1 MFEPAPDFNADDKGC
16 AIAAKQFYERVL
28 HYAYQYNVFSEHRI
42 GVINNCCSYL
52 ENLHRD
58 NKQKIWPKGSRE
70 PVEEFQNVFQLL
82 IYAICDHGFLF
93 DDIGYFRGS
102 ANVETPEKEWF
113 RSPWQESVYQYR
125 KFALAMRRRNYA
137 HLELKALRSH
147 LDEHANQDR
156 NYGNSDWIAEEKVS
170 SADEK
175 DLIKDLIN
183 KPYRCK
189 IEANALA
196 KNFWMKSDEVKKL
209 SRLLKAIHKD
219 RLLKK
224 IEPFIVFMVLS
235 GKVSCDDVTDTASVK
250 AMLKPNK
257 KLFGTDKAAEDCALF
272 AAIIKVFHGQGAQP
286 TEINYL
292 FDPYSLIGSLQYT
305 YEIELS
311 DADFVSLA
319 HLCEKCFVEPR
330 RKKEL
335 KKYNQPLH
343 DTTIGEA
350 LIALF
355 VVFEA
360 QKYVSSDEKKPYGW
374 NKAVQMLKAAQ
385 ILDTGVGENASEIM
399 QSLSERY
406 AVEQYS
412 FVWEVFWLITGYMPP
427 PLFDWKPNFGGKSLL
442 KEPFELYAVC
452 DDNLNDTLNG
462 VYDHF
467 IKEWDSPRISPELRL
482 DIAKVRRTFADVKK
496 TEDFRHELLG
506 KINFWALNTENVKL
520 ECKIAEY
527 CLQQYRKLSSDKESK
542 LKNLQKYPKIMS
554 YAMAEE
560 AVKQLCADS
569 YACVFRMLASLNQYL
584 WPVT

>member
-102 ANVETPEKEWF
+102 ANVEIPEKEWF

-137 HLELKALRSH
+137 HWELKALRAH

-156 NYGNSDWIAEEKVS
+156 NYNKSDWMAEMEVS
-170 SADEK
+170 DKDEIELDAILHQLKMYSK
-175 DLIKDLIN
+175 D
-183 KPYRCK
+183 CVQ
-189 IEANALA
+189 
-196 KNFWMKSDEVKKL
+196 NFVKKGDEVRKL
-209 SRLLKAIHKD
+209 ARLLNAIRKNRLLKQ
-219 RLLKK
+219 

-272 AAIIKVFHGQGAQP
+272 AAIIKVFHGQGAQAAGN
-286 TEINYL
+286 NYL
-292 FDPYSLIGSLQYT
+292 FDPYSLIGSLKFA
-305 YEIELS
+305 YELDLS

-319 HLCEKCFVEPR
+319 HLCEKCFAEPS
-330 RKKEL
+330 KKEEL
-335 KKYNQPLH
+335 RKYDQPLH
-343 DTTIGEA
+343 DTALGEA
-350 LIALF
+350 LRALF

-360 QKYVSSDEKKPYGW
+360 QKYANGDEKKPRGW
-374 NKAVQMLKAAQ
+374 NEAVQTLKAAQ
-385 ILDTGVGENASEIM
+385 ILDTDAGENASEIM
-399 QSLSERY
+399 QRLSERY
-406 AVEQYS
+406 AAEQYS

-462 VYDHF
+462 VYAHF
-467 IKEWDSPRISPELRL
+467 IKEWDSSRISPELRL

>member
-102 ANVETPEKEWF
+102 ANVEIPEKEWF

-137 HLELKALRSH
+137 HWELKALRAH

-156 NYGNSDWIAEEKVS
+156 NYNKSDWMAEMEVS
-170 SADEK
+170 DKDEIELDAILHQLKMYSK
-175 DLIKDLIN
+175 DCVQIFVK
-183 KPYRCK
+183 KG
-189 IEANALA
+189 
-196 KNFWMKSDEVKKL
+196 DEVRKL
-209 SRLLKAIHKD
+209 ARLLNAIRENRLLKQ
-219 RLLKK
+219 

-272 AAIIKVFHGQGAQP
+272 AAIIKVFHGQGAQAAGN
-286 TEINYL
+286 NYL
-292 FDPYSLIGSLQYT
+292 FDPYSLIGSLKFA
-305 YEIELS
+305 YELDLS

-319 HLCEKCFVEPR
+319 HLCEKCFAEPS
-330 RKKEL
+330 KKEEL
-335 KKYNQPLH
+335 RKYDQPLH
-343 DTTIGEA
+343 DTALGEA
-350 LIALF
+350 LRALF

-360 QKYVSSDEKKPYGW
+360 QKYANGDEKKPRGW
-374 NKAVQMLKAAQ
+374 NEAVQTLKAAQ

-427 PLFDWKPNFGGKSLL
+427 PLFDWKTNFGGKSLL

-452 DDNLNDTLNG
+452 DDNLNHTLNG
-462 VYDHF
+462 VYAHF
-467 IKEWDSPRISPELRL
+467 IKKWDSPRISPELRL

>member
-1 MFEPAPDFNADDKGC
+1 MFDPAPDYC
-16 AIAAKQFYERVL
+16 ASDEDGFIAAERFYERVL
-28 HYAYQYNVFSEHRI
+28 HYAHRYEVFSEHRI
-42 GVINNCCSYL
+42 GMINQCCDYL
-52 ENLHRD
+52 ENLQQA
-58 NKQKIWPKGSRE
+58 NKRKIWPNGSRE
-70 PVEEFQNVFQLL
+70 PMEEFQNVFQLL

-137 HLELKALRSH
+137 HWELKALRAH

-156 NYGNSDWIAEEKVS
+156 NYNKSDWMAEMEVS
-170 SADEK
+170 DKDEIELDAILHQLKMYSK
-175 DLIKDLIN
+175 D
-183 KPYRCK
+183 CVQ
-189 IEANALA
+189 
-196 KNFWMKSDEVKKL
+196 NFVKKGDEVRKL
-209 SRLLKAIHKD
+209 ARLLNAIRKNRLLKQ
-219 RLLKK
+219 

-272 AAIIKVFHGQGAQP
+272 AAIIKVFHGQGAQAA
-286 TEINYL
+286 ENNYL
-292 FDPYSLIGSLQYT
+292 FDPYSLIGSLKFA
-305 YEIELS
+305 YELDLS

-319 HLCEKCFVEPR
+319 HLCEKCFAEPS
-330 RKKEL
+330 KKEEL
-335 KKYNQPLH
+335 RKYDQPLH
-343 DTTIGEA
+343 DTALGEA
-350 LIALF
+350 LRALF

-360 QKYVSSDEKKPYGW
+360 QKYANGDEKKPRGW
-374 NKAVQMLKAAQ
+374 NEAVQTLKAAQ
-385 ILDTGVGENASEIM
+385 ILDTDAGENASEIM

-427 PLFDWKPNFGGKSLL
+427 PLFDWKSNFGGKSLL

-452 DDNLNDTLNG
+452 DNNLNDTLNG

>member
-506 KINFWALNTENVKL
+506 KINFWALNTENVEL
-520 ECKIAEY
+520 ECEIAEY

>member
-1 MFEPAPDFNADDKGC
+1 MFEPAPDFCADNKDG
-16 AIAAKQFYERVL
+16 AIVAKQFYERVL

-272 AAIIKVFHGQGAQP
+272 AAIIQVFHGQGAQP

-343 DTTIGEA
+343 DTTLGEA

-374 NKAVQMLKAAQ
+374 NKAVQILKAAQ

-462 VYDHF
+462 VYAHF
-467 IKEWDSPRISPELRL
+467 IKKWDSPRISPELRL

-506 KINFWALNTENVKL
+506 KINFWALNTENVEL
-520 ECKIAEY
+520 ECEIAEY

-542 LKNLQKYPKIMS
+542 LKNLQKYPQIMS

>member
-343 DTTIGEA
+343 DTTLGEA

-385 ILDTGVGENASEIM
+385 ILDTGVDENASEIM

-462 VYDHF
+462 VYAHF

>member
-137 HLELKALRSH
+137 HLELKALRTH

-156 NYGNSDWIAEEKVS
+156 TYGNSDWIAEEKVS

-175 DLIKDLIN
+175 DLIN
-183 KPYRCK
+183 KLYRCK
-189 IEANALA
+189 IEANVSA

-235 GKVSCDDVTDTASVK
+235 GKVFCDDVTDTASVK

-330 RKKEL
+330 RKKKL

-343 DTTIGEA
+343 DTTLGEA

-412 FVWEVFWLITGYMPP
+412 FAWEVFWLITGYMPP
-427 PLFDWKPNFGGKSLL
+427 RCLIGNPISEEK
-442 KEPFELYAVC
+442 VC
-452 DDNLNDTLNG
+452 
-462 VYDHF
+462 
-467 IKEWDSPRISPELRL
+467 
-482 DIAKVRRTFADVKK
+482 
-496 TEDFRHELLG
+496 
-506 KINFWALNTENVKL
+506 
-520 ECKIAEY
+520 
-527 CLQQYRKLSSDKESK
+527 
-542 LKNLQKYPKIMS
+542 
-554 YAMAEE
+554 
-560 AVKQLCADS
+560 
-569 YACVFRMLASLNQYL
+569 
-584 WPVT
+584 

>member
-125 KFALAMRRRNYA
+125 KFALTMRRRNYA
-137 HLELKALRSH
+137 HLELKALRTH

-156 NYGNSDWIAEEKVS
+156 TYGNSDWIAKEKVS

-175 DLIKDLIN
+175 DLIN
-183 KPYRCK
+183 KLYRCK
-189 IEANALA
+189 IESNASA

-224 IEPFIVFMVLS
+224 IELFIVFMVLS

-319 HLCEKCFVEPR
+319 HLCEKCFVEPS
-330 RKKEL
+330 KKEEL
-335 KKYNQPLH
+335 RKYDQPLH
-343 DTTIGEA
+343 DTALGEA
-350 LIALF
+350 LRALF

-360 QKYVSSDEKKPYGW
+360 QKYANGDEKKPRGW
-374 NKAVQMLKAAQ
+374 NEAVQTLKAAQ

-506 KINFWALNTENVKL
+506 KINFWALNTENVEL
-520 ECKIAEY
+520 ECEIAEY

-542 LKNLQKYPKIMS
+542 LKNLQKYPQIMS

>member
-272 AAIIKVFHGQGAQP
+272 AAIIKVFHGQGAQAAGN
-286 TEINYL
+286 NYL
-292 FDPYSLIGSLQYT
+292 FDPYSLIGSLKFA
-305 YEIELS
+305 YELDLS

-319 HLCEKCFVEPR
+319 HLCEKCFVEPS
-330 RKKEL
+330 KKEEL
-335 KKYNQPLH
+335 RKYDQPLH
-343 DTTIGEA
+343 DTALGEA
-350 LIALF
+350 LRALF

-360 QKYVSSDEKKPYGW
+360 QKYANGDEKKPRGW
-374 NKAVQMLKAAQ
+374 NEAVQTLKAAQ
-385 ILDTGVGENASEIM
+385 ILDTDAGENASEIM
-399 QSLSERY
+399 QRLSERY

-462 VYDHF
+462 VYAHF

>member
-58 NKQKIWPKGSRE
+58 NKQKIWPNGSRE
-70 PVEEFQNVFQLL
+70 PMEEFQNVFQLL

-137 HLELKALRSH
+137 HWELKALRAH

-156 NYGNSDWIAEEKVS
+156 NYNKSDWMAEMEVS
-170 SADEK
+170 DKDEIELDAILHQLKMHSK
-175 DLIKDLIN
+175 D
-183 KPYRCK
+183 CVQ
-189 IEANALA
+189 
-196 KNFWMKSDEVKKL
+196 NFVKKGDEVRKL
-209 SRLLKAIHKD
+209 ARLLNAIRKNRLLKQ
-219 RLLKK
+219 

-286 TEINYL
+286 IEINYL

-330 RKKEL
+330 RKKKL

-343 DTTIGEA
+343 DTTLGEA

-462 VYDHF
+462 VYAHF

-506 KINFWALNTENVKL
+506 KINFWALNTENVEL
-520 ECKIAEY
+520 ECEIAEY

>member
-1 MFEPAPDFNADDKGC
+1 M
-16 AIAAKQFYERVL
+16 
-28 HYAYQYNVFSEHRI
+28 
-42 GVINNCCSYL
+42 
-52 ENLHRD
+52 
-58 NKQKIWPKGSRE
+58 
-70 PVEEFQNVFQLL
+70 
-82 IYAICDHGFLF
+82 
-93 DDIGYFRGS
+93 
-102 ANVETPEKEWF
+102 ETPEKEWF

-156 NYGNSDWIAEEKVS
+156 NYGNSDWIAEEKAS

-183 KPYRCK
+183 KLYQCK

-343 DTTIGEA
+343 DTTLGEA

-452 DDNLNDTLNG
+452 DNNLNDTLNG

-506 KINFWALNTENVKL
+506 KINFWALNTENVEL
-520 ECKIAEY
+520 ECEIAEY

>member
-58 NKQKIWPKGSRE
+58 NKQKIWPNGSRE
-70 PVEEFQNVFQLL
+70 PMEEFQNVFQLL

-113 RSPWQESVYQYR
+113 RSPWQESSYQYR

-137 HLELKALRSH
+137 HLELKALRTH

-156 NYGNSDWIAEEKVS
+156 TYGNSDWIAEEKVS

-175 DLIKDLIN
+175 DLIN
-183 KPYRCK
+183 KLYRCK
-189 IEANALA
+189 IEANASA

-209 SRLLKAIHKD
+209 SRLLKAIHKE

-257 KLFGTDKAAEDCALF
+257 KLFGTDKAAEDCVLF

-286 TEINYL
+286 IEINYL

-343 DTTIGEA
+343 DTTLGEA

-355 VVFEA
+355 VLFEA

-462 VYDHF
+462 VYAHF
-467 IKEWDSPRISPELRL
+467 IKKWDSPRISPELRL

-506 KINFWALNTENVKL
+506 KINFWALNTENVEL
-520 ECKIAEY
+520 ECEIAEY

>member
-1 MFEPAPDFNADDKGC
+1 MFDPAPDYC
-16 AIAAKQFYERVL
+16 ASDEDGFIAAERFYERVL
-28 HYAYQYNVFSEHRI
+28 HYAHRYEVFSEHRI
-42 GVINNCCSYL
+42 GMINQCCDYL
-52 ENLHRD
+52 ENLQQA
-58 NKQKIWPKGSRE
+58 NKRKIWPNGSRE
-70 PVEEFQNVFQLL
+70 PMEEFQNVFQLL

-137 HLELKALRSH
+137 HWELKALRAH

-156 NYGNSDWIAEEKVS
+156 NYNKSDWMAEMEVS
-170 SADEK
+170 DKDEIELDAILHQLKMYSK
-175 DLIKDLIN
+175 D
-183 KPYRCK
+183 CVQ
-189 IEANALA
+189 
-196 KNFWMKSDEVKKL
+196 NFVKKGDEVRKL
-209 SRLLKAIHKD
+209 ARLLNAIRKNRLLKQ
-219 RLLKK
+219 

-272 AAIIKVFHGQGAQP
+272 AAIIKVFHGQGAQAA
-286 TEINYL
+286 ENNYL
-292 FDPYSLIGSLQYT
+292 FDPYSLIGSLKFA
-305 YEIELS
+305 YELDLS
-311 DADFVSLA
+311 DADFVSLV
-319 HLCEKCFVEPR
+319 HLCEKCFAEPS
-330 RKKEL
+330 KKEEL
-335 KKYNQPLH
+335 RKYDQPLH
-343 DTTIGEA
+343 DTAFGEA
-350 LIALF
+350 LRALF

-360 QKYVSSDEKKPYGW
+360 QKYANGDEKKPRGW
-374 NKAVQMLKAAQ
+374 NEAVQTLKAAQ
-385 ILDTGVGENASEIM
+385 ILDTDAGENASEIM

-452 DDNLNDTLNG
+452 DNNLNDTLNG

-506 KINFWALNTENVKL
+506 KINFWALNTENVEL

>member
-175 DLIKDLIN
+175 DLIKDLIH

-224 IEPFIVFMVLS
+224 IEPFIGFMGLS

-360 QKYVSSDEKKPYGW
+360 QKYVSSDEKNPYGW

-506 KINFWALNTENVKL
+506 KINFWALNTENVEL
-520 ECKIAEY
+520 ECEIAEY

>member
-125 KFALAMRRRNYA
+125 KFTLAMRRRNYA

-224 IEPFIVFMVLS
+224 IEPFFFLMVLS

-257 KLFGTDKAAEDCALF
+257 KLFGTDKAAEDCELF

-292 FDPYSLIGSLQYT
+292 FDPYSLIGNLQYT

-343 DTTIGEA
+343 DTTLGEA

-427 PLFDWKPNFGGKSLL
+427 PLLDWKPNFGGKSLL

-462 VYDHF
+462 VYAHF

-496 TEDFRHELLG
+496 TEDLRHELLG

-527 CLQQYRKLSSDKESK
+527 CMQQYRKLSSDKESK
-542 LKNLQKYPKIMS
+542 LKNLQKYPQIMS

>member
-257 KLFGTDKAAEDCALF
+257 KQFGTDKAAEDCALF

-506 KINFWALNTENVKL
+506 KINFWALNTENVEL
-520 ECKIAEY
+520 ECEIAEY

>member
-1 MFEPAPDFNADDKGC
+1 MFDPAPDYC
-16 AIAAKQFYERVL
+16 ASDEDGFIAAERFYERVL
-28 HYAYQYNVFSEHRI
+28 HYAHRYEVFSEHRI
-42 GVINNCCSYL
+42 GMINQCCDYL
-52 ENLHRD
+52 ENLQQA
-58 NKQKIWPKGSRE
+58 NKRKIWPNGSRE
-70 PVEEFQNVFQLL
+70 PMEEFQNVFQLL

-137 HLELKALRSH
+137 HWELKALRAH

-156 NYGNSDWIAEEKVS
+156 NYNKSDWMAEMEVS
-170 SADEK
+170 DKDEIELDAILHQLKMYSK
-175 DLIKDLIN
+175 D
-183 KPYRCK
+183 CVQ
-189 IEANALA
+189 
-196 KNFWMKSDEVKKL
+196 NFVKKGDEVRKL
-209 SRLLKAIHKD
+209 ARLLNAIRKNRLLKQ
-219 RLLKK
+219 

-272 AAIIKVFHGQGAQP
+272 AAIIKVFHGQGAQAA
-286 TEINYL
+286 ENNYL
-292 FDPYSLIGSLQYT
+292 FDPYSLIGSLKFA
-305 YEIELS
+305 YELDLS

-319 HLCEKCFVEPR
+319 HLCEKCFAEPS
-330 RKKEL
+330 KKEEL
-335 KKYNQPLH
+335 RKYDQPLH
-343 DTTIGEA
+343 DTALGEA
-350 LIALF
+350 LRALF

-360 QKYVSSDEKKPYGW
+360 QKYANGDEKKPRGW
-374 NKAVQMLKAAQ
+374 NEAVQTLKAAQ
-385 ILDTGVGENASEIM
+385 ILDTDAGENASEIM

-462 VYDHF
+462 VYAHF

-506 KINFWALNTENVKL
+506 KINFWALNTENVEL
-520 ECKIAEY
+520 ECEIAEY

>member
-125 KFALAMRRRNYA
+125 KFALTMRRRNYA
-137 HLELKALRSH
+137 HLELKALRTH

-156 NYGNSDWIAEEKVS
+156 TYGNSDWIAKEKVS

-175 DLIKDLIN
+175 DLIN
-183 KPYRCK
+183 KLYRCK
-189 IEANALA
+189 IEANASA

-224 IEPFIVFMVLS
+224 IELFIVFMVLS

-319 HLCEKCFVEPR
+319 HLCEKCFVEPS
-330 RKKEL
+330 KKEEL
-335 KKYNQPLH
+335 RKYDQPLH
-343 DTTIGEA
+343 DTALGEA
-350 LIALF
+350 LRALF

-360 QKYVSSDEKKPYGW
+360 QKYANGDEKKPRGW
-374 NKAVQMLKAAQ
+374 NEAVQTLKAAQ

-467 IKEWDSPRISPELRL
+467 IKDWDSPRISPELRL

-506 KINFWALNTENVKL
+506 KINFWALNTENVEL
-520 ECKIAEY
+520 ECEIAEY

-542 LKNLQKYPKIMS
+542 LKNLQKYPQIMS

>member
-1 MFEPAPDFNADDKGC
+1 M
-16 AIAAKQFYERVL
+16 
-28 HYAYQYNVFSEHRI
+28 
-42 GVINNCCSYL
+42 INQCCDYL
-52 ENLHRD
+52 ENLQQA
-58 NKQKIWPKGSRE
+58 NKRKIWPNGSRE
-70 PVEEFQNVFQLL
+70 PMEEFQNVFQLL

-137 HLELKALRSH
+137 HWELKALRAH

-156 NYGNSDWIAEEKVS
+156 NYNKSDWMAEMEVS
-170 SADEK
+170 DKDEIELDAILHQLKMYSK
-175 DLIKDLIN
+175 D
-183 KPYRCK
+183 CVQ
-189 IEANALA
+189 
-196 KNFWMKSDEVKKL
+196 NFVKKGDEVRKL
-209 SRLLKAIHKD
+209 ARLLNAIRKNRLLKQ
-219 RLLKK
+219 

-272 AAIIKVFHGQGAQP
+272 AAIIKVFHGQGAQAA
-286 TEINYL
+286 ENNYL
-292 FDPYSLIGSLQYT
+292 FDPYSLIGSLKFA
-305 YEIELS
+305 YELDLS
-311 DADFVSLA
+311 DADFVSLV
-319 HLCEKCFVEPR
+319 HLCEKCFAEPS
-330 RKKEL
+330 KKEEL
-335 KKYNQPLH
+335 RKYDQPLH
-343 DTTIGEA
+343 DTAFGEA
-350 LIALF
+350 LRALF

-360 QKYVSSDEKKPYGW
+360 QKYANGDEKKPRGW
-374 NKAVQMLKAAQ
+374 NEAVQTLKAAQ
-385 ILDTGVGENASEIM
+385 ILDTDAGENASEIM

-452 DDNLNDTLNG
+452 DNNLNDTLNG

-506 KINFWALNTENVKL
+506 KINFWALNTENVEL
-520 ECKIAEY
+520 ECEIAEY

>member
-1 MFEPAPDFNADDKGC
+1 MFDPAPDYC
-16 AIAAKQFYERVL
+16 ASDEDGFIAAERFYERVL
-28 HYAYQYNVFSEHRI
+28 HYAHRYEVFSEHRI
-42 GVINNCCSYL
+42 GMINQCCDYL
-52 ENLHRD
+52 ENLQQA
-58 NKQKIWPKGSRE
+58 NKRKIWPNGSRE
-70 PVEEFQNVFQLL
+70 PMEEFQNVFQLL

-137 HLELKALRSH
+137 HWELKALRAH

-156 NYGNSDWIAEEKVS
+156 NYNKSDWMAEMEVS
-170 SADEK
+170 DKDEIELDAILHQLKMYSK
-175 DLIKDLIN
+175 D
-183 KPYRCK
+183 CVQ
-189 IEANALA
+189 
-196 KNFWMKSDEVKKL
+196 NFVKKGDEVRKL
-209 SRLLKAIHKD
+209 ARLLNAIRKNRLLKQ
-219 RLLKK
+219 

-272 AAIIKVFHGQGAQP
+272 AAIIKVFHGQGAQAA
-286 TEINYL
+286 ENNYL
-292 FDPYSLIGSLQYT
+292 FDPYSLIGSLKFA
-305 YEIELS
+305 YELDLS

-319 HLCEKCFVEPR
+319 HLCEKCFAEPS
-330 RKKEL
+330 KKEEL
-335 KKYNQPLH
+335 RKYDQPLH
-343 DTTIGEA
+343 DTALGEA
-350 LIALF
+350 LRALF

-360 QKYVSSDEKKPYGW
+360 QKYANGDEKKPRGW
-374 NKAVQMLKAAQ
+374 NEAVQTLKAAQ
-385 ILDTGVGENASEIM
+385 ILDTDAGENASEIM

-427 PLFDWKPNFGGKSLL
+427 PLFDWKSNFGGKSLL

-452 DDNLNDTLNG
+452 DDNLNHTLNG
-462 VYDHF
+462 VYAHF

-506 KINFWALNTENVKL
+506 KINFWALNTENVEL
-520 ECKIAEY
+520 ECEIAEY

>member
-462 VYDHF
+462 VYAHF
-467 IKEWDSPRISPELRL
+467 IKKWDSPRISPELRL

-506 KINFWALNTENVKL
+506 KINFWALNTENVEL
-520 ECKIAEY
+520 ECEIAEY

-542 LKNLQKYPKIMS
+542 LKNLQKYPQIMS

>member
-209 SRLLKAIHKD
+209 S

-506 KINFWALNTENVKL
+506 KINFWALNTENVEL
-520 ECKIAEY
+520 ECEIAEY

>member
-58 NKQKIWPKGSRE
+58 NKQKIWPNGSRE
-70 PVEEFQNVFQLL
+70 PMEEFQNVFQLL

-137 HLELKALRSH
+137 HLELKALRTH

-156 NYGNSDWIAEEKVS
+156 TYGNSDWIAEEKVS

-175 DLIKDLIN
+175 DLIN
-183 KPYRCK
+183 KLYRCK
-189 IEANALA
+189 IEANVSA

-343 DTTIGEA
+343 DTTLGEA

-462 VYDHF
+462 VYAHF

-506 KINFWALNTENVKL
+506 KINFWALNTENVEL
-520 ECKIAEY
+520 ECEVAEY

>member
-125 KFALAMRRRNYA
+125 KFALTMRRRNYA
-137 HLELKALRSH
+137 HLELKALRTH

-156 NYGNSDWIAEEKVS
+156 TYGNSDWIAKEKVS

-175 DLIKDLIN
+175 DLIN
-183 KPYRCK
+183 KLYRCK
-189 IEANALA
+189 IEANASA

-224 IEPFIVFMVLS
+224 IELFIVFMVLS

-319 HLCEKCFVEPR
+319 HLCEKCFVEPS
-330 RKKEL
+330 KKEEL
-335 KKYNQPLH
+335 RKYDQPLH
-343 DTTIGEA
+343 DTALGEA
-350 LIALF
+350 LRALF

-360 QKYVSSDEKKPYGW
+360 QKYANGDEKKPRGW
-374 NKAVQMLKAAQ
+374 NEAVQTLKAAQ

-462 VYDHF
+462 VYAHF

-506 KINFWALNTENVKL
+506 KINFWALNTENVEL
-520 ECKIAEY
+520 ECEIAEY

-542 LKNLQKYPKIMS
+542 LKNLQKYPQIMS

>member
-102 ANVETPEKEWF
+102 ANVEIPEKEWF

-137 HLELKALRSH
+137 HWELKALRAH

-156 NYGNSDWIAEEKVS
+156 NYNKSDWMAEMEVS
-170 SADEK
+170 DKDEIELDAILHQLKMYSK
-175 DLIKDLIN
+175 D
-183 KPYRCK
+183 CVQ
-189 IEANALA
+189 
-196 KNFWMKSDEVKKL
+196 NFVKKGDEVRKL
-209 SRLLKAIHKD
+209 ARLLNAIRKNRLLKQ
-219 RLLKK
+219 

-272 AAIIKVFHGQGAQP
+272 AAIIKVFHGQGAQAAGN
-286 TEINYL
+286 NYL
-292 FDPYSLIGSLQYT
+292 FDPYSLIGSLKFA
-305 YEIELS
+305 YELDLS

-319 HLCEKCFVEPR
+319 HLCEKCFAEPS
-330 RKKEL
+330 KKEKL
-335 KKYNQPLH
+335 RKYDQPLH
-343 DTTIGEA
+343 DTALGEA
-350 LIALF
+350 LRALF

-360 QKYVSSDEKKPYGW
+360 QKYANGDEKKPRGW
-374 NKAVQMLKAAQ
+374 NEAVQTLKAAQ
-385 ILDTGVGENASEIM
+385 ILDTDAGENASEIM
-399 QSLSERY
+399 QRLSERY
-406 AVEQYS
+406 AAEQYS

-462 VYDHF
+462 VYAHF

>member
-125 KFALAMRRRNYA
+125 KFALTMRRRNYA
-137 HLELKALRSH
+137 HLELKALRTH

-156 NYGNSDWIAEEKVS
+156 TYGNSDWIAKEKVS

-175 DLIKDLIN
+175 DLIN
-183 KPYRCK
+183 KLYRCK
-189 IEANALA
+189 IEANASA

-224 IEPFIVFMVLS
+224 IELFIVFMVLS

-319 HLCEKCFVEPR
+319 HLCEKCFVEPS
-330 RKKEL
+330 KKEEL
-335 KKYNQPLH
+335 RKYDQPLH
-343 DTTIGEA
+343 DTALGEA
-350 LIALF
+350 LRALF

-360 QKYVSSDEKKPYGW
+360 QKYANGDEKKPRGW
-374 NKAVQMLKAAQ
+374 NEAVQTLKAAQ

-467 IKEWDSPRISPELRL
+467 IREWDSPRISPELRL

-506 KINFWALNTENVKL
+506 KINFWALNTENVEL
-520 ECKIAEY
+520 ECEIAEY

-542 LKNLQKYPKIMS
+542 LKNLQKYPQIMS

>member
-1 MFEPAPDFNADDKGC
+1 MFEPAPDFCADNKDS
-16 AIAAKQFYERVL
+16 AIVAKQFYERML

-42 GVINNCCSYL
+42 GVINQCCDYL
-52 ENLHRD
+52 ENLQQA
-58 NKQKIWPKGSRE
+58 NKRKIWPNGSRE
-70 PVEEFQNVFQLL
+70 PMEEFQNVFQLL

-170 SADEK
+170 SADE
-175 DLIKDLIN
+175 KDLIN

-272 AAIIKVFHGQGAQP
+272 AAIIKVFHGQGAQAAGN
-286 TEINYL
+286 NYL
-292 FDPYSLIGSLQYT
+292 FDPYSLIGSLKFA
-305 YEIELS
+305 YELDLS

-319 HLCEKCFVEPR
+319 HLCEKCFVEPS
-330 RKKEL
+330 KKEEL
-335 KKYNQPLH
+335 RKYDQPLH
-343 DTTIGEA
+343 DTALGEA
-350 LIALF
+350 LRALF

-360 QKYVSSDEKKPYGW
+360 QKYANGDEKKPRGW
-374 NKAVQMLKAAQ
+374 NEAVQTLKAAQ
-385 ILDTGVGENASEIM
+385 ILDTDAGENASEIM
-399 QSLSERY
+399 QRLSERY

-452 DDNLNDTLNG
+452 DDNLNDALNG
-462 VYDHF
+462 VYAHF
-467 IKEWDSPRISPELRL
+467 IKKWDSPRISPELRL

-506 KINFWALNTENVKL
+506 KINFWALNTENVEL

-527 CLQQYRKLSSDKESK
+527 CLQQYWKLSSDKESK
-542 LKNLQKYPKIMS
+542 LKNLQKYPQIMS

>member
-58 NKQKIWPKGSRE
+58 KKQKIWPKGSRE

-272 AAIIKVFHGQGAQP
+272 AAIIKVFHGQGAQAAGN
-286 TEINYL
+286 NYL
-292 FDPYSLIGSLQYT
+292 FDPYSLIGSLKFA
-305 YEIELS
+305 YELDLS

-319 HLCEKCFVEPR
+319 HLCEKCFVEPS
-330 RKKEL
+330 KKEEL
-335 KKYNQPLH
+335 RKYDQPLH
-343 DTTIGEA
+343 DTALGEA
-350 LIALF
+350 LRALF

-360 QKYVSSDEKKPYGW
+360 QKYANGDEKKPRGW
-374 NKAVQMLKAAQ
+374 NEAVQTLKAAQ
-385 ILDTGVGENASEIM
+385 ILDTDAGENASEIM
-399 QSLSERY
+399 QRLSERY

-462 VYDHF
+462 VYAHF

-482 DIAKVRRTFADVKK
+482 DIAKVRRTFVDVKK

-527 CLQQYRKLSSDKESK
+527 CLQQYRKLSSDTESK
-542 LKNLQKYPKIMS
+542 LKNLQKYPQIMS

>member
-137 HLELKALRSH
+137 HLELKALRTH

-156 NYGNSDWIAEEKVS
+156 TYGNSDWIAEEKVS

-175 DLIKDLIN
+175 DLIN
-183 KPYRCK
+183 KLYRCK
-189 IEANALA
+189 IEANASA

-272 AAIIKVFHGQGAQP
+272 AAIIKVFHGQGAQAAGN
-286 TEINYL
+286 NYL
-292 FDPYSLIGSLQYT
+292 FDPYSLIGSLKFA
-305 YEIELS
+305 YELDLS

-343 DTTIGEA
+343 DTTLGEV
-350 LIALF
+350 LRALF
-355 VVFEA
+355 VVFGA
-360 QKYVSSDEKKPYGW
+360 QKYASGDAKQPYGW
-374 NKAVQMLKAAQ
+374 KEAVQTLKAAQ
-385 ILDTGVGENASEIM
+385 ILDTDTGENASEIM
-399 QSLSERY
+399 QRLSERY

-452 DDNLNDTLNG
+452 DDNLNDILDG
-462 VYDHF
+462 VYAHF

-482 DIAKVRRTFADVKK
+482 DIAKVRRTFADAKK
-496 TEDFRHELLG
+496 TEEFRHELLG
-506 KINFWALNTENVKL
+506 KINFWALNTENVEL
-520 ECKIAEY
+520 ECEIAEY

-569 YACVFRMLASLNQYL
+569 YACVFRMLASLHQYL

>member
-70 PVEEFQNVFQLL
+70 PVEKFQNVFQLL

-343 DTTIGEA
+343 DTTLGEA

-462 VYDHF
+462 VYAHF

>member
-102 ANVETPEKEWF
+102 ANVEIPKKEWF

-137 HLELKALRSH
+137 HWELKALRAH

-156 NYGNSDWIAEEKVS
+156 NYNKSDWMAEMEVS
-170 SADEK
+170 DKDEIELDAILHQLKMYSK
-175 DLIKDLIN
+175 D
-183 KPYRCK
+183 CVQ
-189 IEANALA
+189 
-196 KNFWMKSDEVKKL
+196 NFVKKGDEVRKL
-209 SRLLKAIHKD
+209 ARLLNAIRKNRLLKQ
-219 RLLKK
+219 

-272 AAIIKVFHGQGAQP
+272 AAIIKVFHGQGAQAAGN
-286 TEINYL
+286 NYL
-292 FDPYSLIGSLQYT
+292 FDPYSLIGSLKFA
-305 YEIELS
+305 YELDLS

-319 HLCEKCFVEPR
+319 HLCEKCFAEPS
-330 RKKEL
+330 KKEEL
-335 KKYNQPLH
+335 RKYDQPLH
-343 DTTIGEA
+343 DTALGEA
-350 LIALF
+350 LRALF

-360 QKYVSSDEKKPYGW
+360 QKYANGDEKKPRGW
-374 NKAVQMLKAAQ
+374 NEAVQTLKAAQ
-385 ILDTGVGENASEIM
+385 ILDTDAGENASEIM
-399 QSLSERY
+399 QRLSERY
-406 AVEQYS
+406 AAEQYS

-462 VYDHF
+462 VYAHF

>member
-113 RSPWQESVYQYR
+113 RSPWQESVCQYR

-137 HLELKALRSH
+137 HWELKALRAH

-156 NYGNSDWIAEEKVS
+156 NYNKSDWMAEMEVS
-170 SADEK
+170 DKDEIELDAILHQLKMYSK
-175 DLIKDLIN
+175 D
-183 KPYRCK
+183 CVQ
-189 IEANALA
+189 
-196 KNFWMKSDEVKKL
+196 NFVKKGGEVRKL
-209 SRLLKAIHKD
+209 ARLLNAIRKNRLLKQ
-219 RLLKK
+219 

-272 AAIIKVFHGQGAQP
+272 AAIIKVFHGQGAQAA
-286 TEINYL
+286 ENNYL
-292 FDPYSLIGSLQYT
+292 FDPYSLIGSLKFA
-305 YEIELS
+305 YELDLS

-319 HLCEKCFVEPR
+319 HLCEKCFAEPS
-330 RKKEL
+330 KKEEL
-335 KKYNQPLH
+335 RKYDQPLH
-343 DTTIGEA
+343 DTALGEA
-350 LIALF
+350 LRALF

-360 QKYVSSDEKKPYGW
+360 QKYANGDEKKPRGW
-374 NKAVQMLKAAQ
+374 NEAVQTLKAAQ
-385 ILDTGVGENASEIM
+385 ILDTDAGENASEIM
-399 QSLSERY
+399 QRLSERY
-406 AVEQYS
+406 AAEQYS

-452 DDNLNDTLNG
+452 DDNLNHTLNG
-462 VYDHF
+462 VYAHF

-542 LKNLQKYPKIMS
+542 LKNLQKYPRIMS

>member
-102 ANVETPEKEWF
+102 ANVEIPEKEWF

-137 HLELKALRSH
+137 HWELKALRAH

-156 NYGNSDWIAEEKVS
+156 NYNKSDWMAEMEVS
-170 SADEK
+170 DKDEIELDAILHQLKMYSK
-175 DLIKDLIN
+175 D
-183 KPYRCK
+183 CVQ
-189 IEANALA
+189 
-196 KNFWMKSDEVKKL
+196 NFVKKGDEVRKL
-209 SRLLKAIHKD
+209 ARLLNAIRKNRLLKQ
-219 RLLKK
+219 

-272 AAIIKVFHGQGAQP
+272 AAIIKVFHGQGAQAAGN
-286 TEINYL
+286 NYL
-292 FDPYSLIGSLQYT
+292 FDPYSLIGSLKFA
-305 YEIELS
+305 YELDLS

-319 HLCEKCFVEPR
+319 HLCEKCFAEPS
-330 RKKEL
+330 KKEEL
-335 KKYNQPLH
+335 RKYDQPLH
-343 DTTIGEA
+343 NTALGEA
-350 LIALF
+350 LRALF

-360 QKYVSSDEKKPYGW
+360 QKYANGDEKKPRGW
-374 NKAVQMLKAAQ
+374 NEAVQTLKAAQ
-385 ILDTGVGENASEIM
+385 ILDTDAGENASEIM
-399 QSLSERY
+399 QRLSERY
-406 AVEQYS
+406 AAEQYS

-462 VYDHF
+462 VYAHF

>member
-272 AAIIKVFHGQGAQP
+272 AAFIKVFHGQGAQP

-506 KINFWALNTENVKL
+506 KINFWALNTENVEL
-520 ECKIAEY
+520 ECEIAEY

>member
-1 MFEPAPDFNADDKGC
+1 MFDPAPDYC
-16 AIAAKQFYERVL
+16 ASDEDGFIAAERFYERVL
-28 HYAYQYNVFSEHRI
+28 HYAHRYEVFSEHRI

-58 NKQKIWPKGSRE
+58 NKQKIWPNGSRE

-137 HLELKALRSH
+137 HLELKALRTH

-156 NYGNSDWIAEEKVS
+156 NYNKSDWMAEMEVS
-170 SADEK
+170 DKDEIELDAILHQLKMHSK
-175 DLIKDLIN
+175 D
-183 KPYRCK
+183 CVQ
-189 IEANALA
+189 
-196 KNFWMKSDEVKKL
+196 NFVKKGDEVRKL
-209 SRLLKAIHKD
+209 ARLLNAIRKNRLLKQ
-219 RLLKK
+219 

-319 HLCEKCFVEPR
+319 HLCEKCFVEPS
-330 RKKEL
+330 KKEKL
-335 KKYNQPLH
+335 RKYDQPLH
-343 DTTIGEA
+343 DTALGEA
-350 LIALF
+350 LRALF

-360 QKYVSSDEKKPYGW
+360 QKYANGDEKKPRGW
-374 NKAVQMLKAAQ
+374 NEAVQTLKAAQ
-385 ILDTGVGENASEIM
+385 ILDTDAGENASEIM
-399 QSLSERY
+399 QRLSERY

-462 VYDHF
+462 VYAHF
-467 IKEWDSPRISPELRL
+467 IKKWDSPRISPELRL

-506 KINFWALNTENVKL
+506 KINFWALNTENVEL

-542 LKNLQKYPKIMS
+542 LKNLQKYPQIMS

-569 YACVFRMLASLNQYL
+569 YACVFQMLASLNQYL

>member
-125 KFALAMRRRNYA
+125 KFALTMRRRNYA
-137 HLELKALRSH
+137 HLELKALRTH

-156 NYGNSDWIAEEKVS
+156 TYGNSDWIAKEKVS

-175 DLIKDLIN
+175 DLIN
-183 KPYRCK
+183 KLYRCK
-189 IEANALA
+189 IEANASA

-224 IEPFIVFMVLS
+224 IELFIVFMVLS

-319 HLCEKCFVEPR
+319 HLCEKCFVEPS
-330 RKKEL
+330 KKEEL
-335 KKYNQPLH
+335 RKYDQPLH
-343 DTTIGEA
+343 DTALGEA
-350 LIALF
+350 LRALF

-360 QKYVSSDEKKPYGW
+360 QKYANGDEKKPRGW
-374 NKAVQMLKAAQ
+374 NEAVQTLKAAQ

-542 LKNLQKYPKIMS
+542 LKNLQKYPQIMS